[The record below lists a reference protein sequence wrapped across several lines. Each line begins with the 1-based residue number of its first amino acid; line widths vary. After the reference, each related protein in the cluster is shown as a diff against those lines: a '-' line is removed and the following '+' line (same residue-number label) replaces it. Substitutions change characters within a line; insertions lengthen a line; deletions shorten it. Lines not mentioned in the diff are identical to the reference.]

1 MNPGEYNSSRAVPL
15 PTPVVDED
23 PVKARIL
30 NLMKDLC
37 NPVLAKRRATEMLI
51 IKTKRPAPF
60 KHTSFFHKV
69 MKLLEAHHFRLP
81 VLRFVIDLFDKRVLR
96 SIVLDEEESEVDEE
110 NEEESKEDMDDD
122 LPPLDTTMASMA
134 DD

>member
-1 MNPGEYNSSRAVPL
+1 
-15 PTPVVDED
+15 
-23 PVKARIL
+23 
-30 NLMKDLC
+30 MKDLC

-81 VLRFVIDLFDKRVLR
+81 VLRFVIDLFDKQVLR
-96 SIVLDEEESEVDEE
+96 NIVLDEEESEEDEGS
-110 NEEESKEDMDDD
+110 EEESKDDLEDE
-122 LPPLDTTMASMA
+122 LPPLNTTIASMA